1 MPKTEQKASRIA
13 ILRERVQESNK
24 QAGPTFDVP
33 FRNKTISLRRIRIAT
48 DFPLYRIQSGRTHRA
63 QSEYLERHPRQ
74 DRHFFDDP
82 EDPRVQTAQH
92 EILLQ
97 MIGERELDKDLS
109 DRGQLAPLVL
119 TFDGYVV
126 DGNRRL
132 AALRESKEQYAEA
145 VVLPEDAQAREIYET
160 EIELQMQRETK
171 APYDWVDQ
179 AVHIEYGITKLGE
192 SHEVIAR
199 RMRMSKQD
207 ILEELQKLDLVRIY
221 LGWLHEDGKIHKL
234 PTAAGGQ
241 MKQAFEEMAQRF
253 AGAAFKRKREP
264 ERRMIREVCFAAIKR
279 GAGYKEI
286 RSVIK
291 QLSQNAHKISNKLSE
306 RTDIP
311 RSSGAHAR
319 QPADERATTAVI
331 TEVDD
336 DPLRAFAGASNSGI
350 DRHVQDLTEA
360 AKRDAS
366 ATTIMDIVEEL
377 EEEDRES
384 KRQQQPLQRIEA
396 ALNALKQVAIDPH
409 TEHLDQI
416 SKALHHITEQVERLA
431 AAVDRS
437 HGRRK

>member
-13 ILRERVQESNK
+13 ILRERVQEAKK

-33 FRNKTISLRRIRIAT
+33 FRNKSISLRRIRIAT

-63 QSEYLERHPRQ
+63 QSDYLERHPRH
-74 DRHFFDDP
+74 DRNFFDDP
-82 EDPRVQTAQH
+82 EDPRVQAAQH
-92 EILLQ
+92 EILLL
-97 MIGERELDKDLS
+97 MISERELDKDLS

-207 ILEELQKLDLVRIY
+207 ILEELQKLDLVRMY
-221 LGWLHEDGKIHKL
+221 LGWLHEEGKIHKL

-241 MKQAFEEMAQRF
+241 MKQAFEEIAQRF
-253 AGAAFKRKREP
+253 EGAAFKRKKEA
-264 ERRMIREVCFAAIKR
+264 ERRMIRELCFAAIKR

-306 RTDIP
+306 RANG
-311 RSSGAHAR
+311 RGSSATP
-319 QPADERATTAVI
+319 QQTADERATVAAAV
-331 TEVDD
+331 TDLDD
-336 DPLRAFAGASNSGI
+336 DPLRAFASASNSGT
-350 DRHVQDLTEA
+350 DRHVQELTEA
-360 AKRDAS
+360 AKEDGS
-366 ATTIMDIVEEL
+366 ATAIMDIVEEL

-384 KRQQQPLQRIEA
+384 KRQQQPLQRVEA
-396 ALNALKQVAIDPH
+396 ALSALKQVAIDSQ

-416 SKALHHITEQVERLA
+416 SKVLHRITEQVDRLA
-431 AAVDRS
+431 AAVDKAR
-437 HGRRK
+437 GRRK